1 MLTSNAVDT
10 ILNEIDQMIDKAWGM
25 PLSGGKCLIDADRLR
40 EYLDSVRS
48 NMPDVVRQAKG
59 IVADRVEIV
68 DTAKK
73 EAEDIV
79 RAAEERARAL
89 VMQEEIVKQ
98 AQQKAN
104 EIMMQTQK
112 KCREMRKGTQ
122 DFAEDLLKRCEET
135 LAKQV
140 NEVHQTRQMIR
151 KPQSEQQ

>member
-1 MLTSNAVDT
+1 MMTSNAVDT

-40 EYLDSVRS
+40 EYLDSIRS
-48 NMPDVVRQAKG
+48 NMPNVVRQAKS

-68 DTAKK
+68 DGAKK
-73 EAEDIV
+73 EAEDII

-151 KPQSEQQ
+151 KPLSEQQ

>member
-1 MLTSNAVDT
+1 MMNTNAVDT
-10 ILNEIDQMIDKAWGM
+10 ILSEIDQMIDKAWGM
-25 PLSGGKCLIDADRLR
+25 PLSGGKCLIDAERLR
-40 EYLDSVRS
+40 EYLDSIRS
-48 NMPDVVRQAKG
+48 NMPDVVRQAKN
-59 IVADRVEIV
+59 IVADRIEIV
-68 DTAKK
+68 DEAKK
-73 EAEDIV
+73 EAEGIV
-79 RAAEERARAL
+79 RSAEERARAL

-140 NEVHQTRQMIR
+140 NEVHQTRQMLR
-151 KPQSEQQ
+151 KPQNEQQ

>member
-1 MLTSNAVDT
+1 MKMYARQVNPEYQESPLFLGEEFFPENIAVFGNRDFA
-10 ILNEIDQMIDKAWGM
+10 EH
-25 PLSGGKCLIDADRLR
+25 
-40 EYLDSVRS
+40 
-48 NMPDVVRQAKG
+48 MPDVVRQAKN